1 MSVLLHIS
9 IQADMCSMEAEI
21 HRMATARRQRMQ
33 LMMHAFRDGDT
44 RSALTTN
51 LPAQAALA
59 ASRTPDVVAR
69 GVPCS
74 PDVPRSFKTHAQHIE
89 GWDGSHVPQPPPGEP
104 SSPTASGEGTS
115 TSNSLHILPGD
126 SVSQQRVM
134 SSEVRCC
141 ANSGHTL

>member
-59 ASRTPDVVAR
+59 AR

-74 PDVPRSFKTHAQHIE
+74 PDVPRSNKTHAQHIE
-89 GWDGSHVPQPPPGEP
+89 GWDSSHVPLPPPGEP

-141 ANSGHTL
+141 ENSGHTL